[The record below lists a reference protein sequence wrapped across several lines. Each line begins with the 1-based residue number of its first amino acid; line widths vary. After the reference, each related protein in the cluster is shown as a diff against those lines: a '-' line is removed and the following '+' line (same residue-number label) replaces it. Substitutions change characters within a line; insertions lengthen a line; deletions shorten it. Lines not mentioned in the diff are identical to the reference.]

1 MRKKIAL
8 QFVSSNLATLANFML
23 VVILARLLTPTD
35 VGIFSMSAV
44 LIAVAHVFR
53 DFGVTTYLK
62 REKEVTSAL
71 IRSAL
76 GLLIATSW
84 TVAALLYLS
93 SGVWARFFA
102 VPAVADVV
110 EVLALG
116 FVFIPFGAIPQ
127 ALLTRNFQVERSAA
141 VVAVS
146 TVSYFSTSV
155 LLAWNGFAHM
165 TMAWANLVNILVS
178 GIAYHVAYGGR
189 LSLLPST
196 KGWKRMLNFGAG
208 NLLAALLKAA
218 DNALPDVALGRM
230 SSPATVGLFSR
241 ANATVNMVA
250 MAVNPTIQYFTL
262 PYLAQI
268 YHAQGR
274 IAGEFLRTSSIVNCL
289 VQPTLLWIALM
300 GKEIVLTLFGSP
312 WLGSVDAIPWLCATF
327 SMLTLFTLTPQAVA
341 SVGRPMAA
349 VPPMLIGLLAKVAC
363 VLIVFES
370 TLQSFSIALFLGQL
384 LAAPSYLWINRTVL
398 GVSTRA
404 WLVDAAKMAIPLLI
418 TGALAREIL
427 IPKMEGLPSLLQLL
441 LSGLFMLVL
450 TAVAY
455 TLIGMPIRAE
465 MQRVIKHLSQR

>member
-8 QFVSSNLATLANFML
+8 QFVSSNLATLANFLL

-62 REKEVTSAL
+62 REKEVTPAL

-93 SGVWARFFA
+93 SGIWARFFA
-102 VPAVADVV
+102 VPEVADVV

-116 FVFIPFGAIPQ
+116 FVFIPFGSIPQ

-146 TVSYFSTSV
+146 TVGYFSISV
-155 LLAWNGFAHM
+155 TLAWHGFAHM
-165 TMAWANLVNILVS
+165 TMAWANLVNIIVTGL
-178 GIAYHVAYGGR
+178 AYHLAYGGGIP
-189 LSLLPST
+189 LLPST
-196 KGWKRMLNFGAG
+196 KGWTRMLNFGAG
-208 NLLAALLKAA
+208 NLLAALLRAA

-230 SSPATVGLFSR
+230 STPATVGLFSR

-250 MAVNPTIQYFTL
+250 MAVNPTIQYFAL
-262 PYLAQI
+262 PYLARV
-268 YHAQGR
+268 YHAQGH
-274 IAGEFLRTSSIVNCL
+274 IASEFLRASSIVNCL
-289 VQPTLLWIALM
+289 ILPALLWIALM
-300 GKEIVLTLFGSP
+300 GKEIVRLLFGSP
-312 WLGSVDAIPWLCATF
+312 WLGSVEAIPWLCATYAV
-327 SMLTLFTLTPQAVA
+327 LTLFTLTPHAVT

-349 VPPMLIGLLAKVAC
+349 VFPMLIGLLAKVAC
-363 VLIVFES
+363 VLLIFES
-370 TLQSFSIALFLGQL
+370 TLQSFSMALFLGQV
-384 LAAPSYLWINRTVL
+384 LAVPSFLWINRKVL

-404 WLVDAAKMAIPLLI
+404 WLADVAKTATSLLVI
-418 TGALAREIL
+418 GLLAGGIL
-427 IPKMEGLPSLLQLL
+427 IPSLQGLPPLAQLVI
-441 LSGLFMLVL
+441 SGFFVMAL
-450 TAVAY
+450 TVAAYAVM
-455 TLIGMPIRAE
+455 GMPIRAE
-465 MQRVIKHLSQR
+465 VQRIIKHLPTR